1 MSDDHSVQSGRSFVG
16 HPRGLGYIVFTDVWE
31 KFSYFGM
38 QTLLVLYMI
47 DELLRP
53 QHVGR
58 VAGFEVFRGTLERVY
73 GGPLSTVALASAVF
87 GLYSGLAFL
96 TPIVGGVVADRWW
109 GRTRTIVTG
118 ALLMTVGHFL
128 MAIDVT
134 FLIALLCLLTGVGCF
149 KGNLASQ
156 IGALYAPD
164 DPRRAAGYQIYYLCV
179 SCANIIAPLI
189 AGTLGEL
196 YGWHYG
202 FAAAGAGML
211 ISICIYLSGRR
222 YLPREPTAPRQ
233 SVSRRTPLTA
243 EERRSVVALI
253 ALLPV
258 LAIGAVGN
266 EQIFNAYLV
275 WVPANVD
282 LVFHGFRMP
291 TTWIITI
298 DALVAV
304 AAIAGSVAFWR
315 RWGRTRPEPSE
326 LAKITLGLAITTLG
340 LLSLAMAAASAGHG
354 QRAGL
359 GWLLAFEVLNGIGWA
374 NIYPVGLAFYARAAP
389 AAVSGTMIGVFYLHL
404 FFSNN
409 LVGWLGGLLE
419 RVSGSQFWLL
429 HAALVAAAT
438 ACMGAATWLL
448 RRRFGVS
455 VPDARE
461 ADPMR
466 IDQR

>member
-1 MSDDHSVQSGRSFVG
+1 MSDEISGRSDSSFFG
-16 HPRGLGYIVFTDVWE
+16 HPRGLGYIVCTDVWE

-38 QTLLVLYMI
+38 QTLLVLYMV

-53 QHVGR
+53 EHLPRVVGF
-58 VAGFEVFRGTLERVY
+58 GVFREALERVY
-73 GGPLSTVALASAVF
+73 GGPLSALALASAVF
-87 GLYSGLAFL
+87 GLYTGLAFL
-96 TPIVGGVVADRWW
+96 TPIAGGLLADRWW

-118 ALLMTVGHFL
+118 ALLMMAGHFL
-128 MAIDVT
+128 MAVDVT
-134 FLIALLCLLTGVGCF
+134 FLIALFCLLTGVGCF

-156 IGALYAPD
+156 IGALYPPD
-164 DPRRAAGYQIYYLCV
+164 DARRAAGYQIYYLCV
-179 SCANIIAPLI
+179 SGANIVAPLI

-211 ISICIYLSGRR
+211 ISIAIYLSGRR
-222 YLPREPTAPRQ
+222 YLPPEPAASRPSGSPRAPLTSQ
-233 SVSRRTPLTA
+233 ERRT
-243 EERRSVVALI
+243 VVALI

-258 LAIGAVGN
+258 LAVGAVGN
-266 EQIFNAYLV
+266 EQIFNAYLI

-291 TTWIITI
+291 TTWVITI

-304 AAIAGSVAFWR
+304 AAIAASVAFWR
-315 RWGRTRPEPSE
+315 HWAKSRPEPSE
-326 LAKITLGLAITTLG
+326 LGKITIGLAITTLG
-340 LLSLAMAAASAGHG
+340 LLALAMAAAGAADG

-359 GWLLAFEVLNGIGWA
+359 GWLLVFEVCNGIGWA

-419 RVSGSQFWLL
+419 RMSGTRFWLL

-438 ACMGAATWLL
+438 ACMGAAAWLL
-448 RRRFGVS
+448 RRRFGAAVAA
-455 VPDARE
+455 VRE
-461 ADPMR
+461 SR
-466 IDQR
+466 G

>member
-1 MSDDHSVQSGRSFVG
+1 MLDDSAGQSDRSFVG
-16 HPRGLGYIVFTDVWE
+16 HPRGLAYIVFTDVWE

-38 QTLLVLYMI
+38 QTLLVLYMVH
-47 DELLRP
+47 ELLRP
-53 QHVGR
+53 EHIRR
-58 VAGFEVFRGTLERVY
+58 VAGFGVFRGALEWVY
-73 GGPLSTVALASAVF
+73 GSPLSTLALASAVF

-96 TPIVGGVVADRWW
+96 TPIVGGFAADRWW

-118 ALLMTVGHFL
+118 ALLMTIGHFL

-164 DPRRAAGYQIYYLCV
+164 DARRAAGYQIYYLCV
-179 SCANIIAPLI
+179 SCANIVAPLI

-211 ISICIYLSGRR
+211 ISISIYLSGRR
-222 YLPREPTAPRQ
+222 YLPPEPTATRLSGSPRA
-233 SVSRRTPLTA
+233 PLTA

-253 ALLPV
+253 AFLPV
-258 LAIGAVGN
+258 LAVGAVGN
-266 EQIFNAYLV
+266 AQVFNAYLV

-304 AAIAGSVAFWR
+304 AAIGGSVTFWR
-315 RWGRTRPEPSE
+315 RWARTRPEPSE

-340 LLSLAMAAASAGHG
+340 LLSLAMAAARAGDG
-354 QRAGL
+354 QRAGF

-404 FFSNN
+404 FVSNN

-419 RVSGSQFWLL
+419 RVTGTQFWLL

-438 ACMGAATWLL
+438 ACMGAAACLF
-448 RRRFGVS
+448 RRRFGVA
-455 VPDARE
+455 VEGARE
-461 ADPMR
+461 ADSTSIARP
-466 IDQR
+466 

>member
-1 MSDDHSVQSGRSFVG
+1 MSDENSGRSDRSFVG
-16 HPRGLGYIVFTDVWE
+16 HPRGLAYIVLTDVWE

-47 DELLRP
+47 NELLRP
-53 QHVGR
+53 EHLRR
-58 VAGFEVFRGTLERVY
+58 VAGFGVFREALERVY
-73 GGPLSTVALASAVF
+73 GGRLSTLALASAGF
-87 GLYSGLAFL
+87 GLYSGVAFL
-96 TPIVGGVVADRWW
+96 TPIVGGFVSDRWW

-118 ALLMTVGHFL
+118 AILMTAGHFL

-156 IGALYAPD
+156 IGALYAPN
-164 DPRRAAGYQIYYLCV
+164 DPRCAAGYQIYYLCV
-179 SCANIIAPLI
+179 SGANIVAPLV

-196 YGWHYG
+196 DGWHYG

-211 ISICIYLSGRR
+211 ISIGIYLSGRR
-222 YLPREPTAPRQ
+222 YLPHDSTATRISGSPRA
-233 SVSRRTPLTA
+233 PLTA
-243 EERRSVVALI
+243 QERRRVAALI

-258 LAIGAVGN
+258 LAVGAVGN
-266 EQIFNAYLV
+266 EQVFNAYLV

-282 LVFHGFRMP
+282 LAFHGFRMP

-304 AAIAGSVAFWR
+304 AAIGASVTFWR
-315 RWGRTRPEPSE
+315 RWARTGPEPSE
-326 LAKITLGLAITTLG
+326 LTKITLGLSITTLG
-340 LLSLAMAAASAGHG
+340 LLSLAMAAARAGHG

-404 FFSNN
+404 FVSNN
-409 LVGWLGGLLE
+409 LVGWLGGWLE
-419 RVSGSQFWLL
+419 RVSGTEFWLL

-438 ACMGAATWLL
+438 LCMGAAAWVF
-448 RRRFGVS
+448 RRHFGVADA
-455 VPDARE
+455 DARDT
-461 ADPMR
+461 DPR
-466 IDQR
+466 PIARR